1 MNGLYTTVGAVAFA
15 AAGAALVSRPGVR
28 SWAASGRGRAWTRRL
43 GVLGVLVAGAAT
55 GVFPSSPPRGIVAYF
70 AAGVLAFG
78 SACLAAAGAAGAV
91 ERGAPGDRTL
101 GSRLRAFWRAAAGEF
116 RVTRYGLAVAGV
128 AFLLAALTGGV
139 AVDPAL
145 SAVGALS
152 FGGLLAV
159 LGGLTAVGALV
170 PGSGATPERTASATD
185 SAGEEPG
192 EAATGAVQNG
202 DSGTAAATNGS
213 RRGATE
219 TEEGEEAGEER
230 EPPR

>member
-1 MNGLYTTVGAVAFA
+1 MDGLYTALGAVAFA
-15 AAGAALVSRPGVR
+15 AVGAVLVSRPGVR
-28 SWAASGRGRAWTRRL
+28 SWAASTRGRAWTRRV
-43 GVLGVLVAGAAT
+43 GALGVLVAGAAT
-55 GVFPSSPPRGIVAYF
+55 GVFPSSPAQGILAYF

-78 SACLAAAGAAGAV
+78 SASLAAAGAACTV
-91 ERGAPGDRTL
+91 EHRVADASL
-101 GSRLRAFWRAAAGEF
+101 GSVLRAFWQVAATEF

-139 AVDPAL
+139 AVDATL

-170 PGSGATPERTASATD
+170 PGSGRSRTGTAERSDTA
-185 SAGEEPG
+185 AGERERG
-192 EAATGAVQNG
+192 EEQGSPDTGSIAGTGGEEDGNG
-202 DSGTAAATNGS
+202 GGGGS
-213 RRGATE
+213 RSD
-219 TEEGEEAGEER
+219 